1 MWLSYALRIKSNQN
15 VLMALLLSAVIVS
28 LDASASKTRPD
39 SSNSIVDPFQM
50 DKDRLASITDGRL
63 MSNRSDYDI
72 SQQDKQ
78 LDLQNNRLM
87 NSTNDPEWTDQVDW
101 SAVWPYFN
109 TGCLQWLPLNHVY
122 FQLANGFLFLSY
134 LAPAGLYGLIYLRL
148 TLAIGSAFLSI
159 WGWTIICAFDTF
171 LWNAFFFLIN
181 AVHALVLL
189 FSLRPLAFDD
199 QVEQVYKIIFRPL
212 KMSKQQFRKV
222 AECIKSIQ
230 MLKRGE
236 YFAVEQETSV
246 DTLSLLLSGTA
257 LVIDKGRTLYAV
269 SAMQF
274 LDSAEWFDVSS
285 SDLFQVSVQACE
297 ESRVLLW
304 HRHKLQSMLRKDAFL
319 QSVFHQI
326 LGHDVVRKL
335 SEASRNTKI
344 VKSKGYPEVN
354 LVNNGVYIENG
365 KSNNRKP
372 SVISVVCAE
381 RENARDASRL
391 ESSEQLSLLNETIA
405 KTVPYRS
412 NAKRP

>member
-1 MWLSYALRIKSNQN
+1 MCYALRKSNQN
-15 VLMALLLSAVIVS
+15 MLMALLLSAAVVGM
-28 LDASASKTRPD
+28 DAGASKTRPD
-39 SSNSIVDPFQM
+39 NSIVDQFQT
-50 DKDRLASITDGRL
+50 DKDQLAAITDGR
-63 MSNRSDYDI
+63 SNQSDNDMG
-72 SQQDKQ
+72 QQDKQ

-87 NSTNDPEWTDQVDW
+87 NSTNDPEWTDREDW
-101 SAVWPYFN
+101 RAVWPYFN
-109 TGCLQWLPLNHVY
+109 TGCLQWQSLNHVY

-159 WGWTIICAFDTF
+159 WGWIIICAFDTF
-171 LWNAFFFLIN
+171 LWNAFFFFIN

-199 QVEQVYKIIFRPL
+199 QVEQVYKTIFRPL

-230 MLKRGE
+230 PLKRGG

-257 LVIDKGRTLYAV
+257 LVIEKGRTLYAV
-269 SAMQF
+269 SPMQF
-274 LDSAEWFDVSS
+274 LDSPEWFDISS
-285 SDLFQVSVQACE
+285 SDVFQVSIQACE

-304 HRHKLQSMLRKDAFL
+304 HRDKLQSILQKDAFL

-326 LGHDVVRKL
+326 LGRDVVRKL
-335 SEASRNTKI
+335 SEASQNTKI
-344 VKSKGYPEVN
+344 VKSKCYPDVK
-354 LVNNGVYIENG
+354 LVNNGVHSENG
-365 KSNNRKP
+365 KWNNRKP
-372 SVISVVCAE
+372 SE
-381 RENARDASRL
+381 RESARDPSGL
-391 ESSEQLSLLNETIA
+391 VSSEQLSLLNETIA
-405 KTVPYRS
+405 KTIPYRS